1 VSCAQIKVI
10 GGSDVTLPKGVSIP
24 GYLTGYGQYCP
35 IALARYLFLMTSFT
49 YTEDSL
55 FLDLFGDRDAITSYT
70 VYVLLI
76 SCYEITEKL
85 TNRLLDLLS
94 GAAEM

>member
-1 VSCAQIKVI
+1 M
-10 GGSDVTLPKGVSIP
+10 TLPKGVSIP

-35 IALARYLFLMTSFT
+35 VALTRYLFLMTSIT

-70 VYVLLI
+70 VHVLSI
-76 SCYEITEKL
+76 SCYAITDNLK
-85 TNRLLDLLS
+85 NRLLDLLS
-94 GAAEM
+94 GAAENVGYSYVPATK

>member
-1 VSCAQIKVI
+1 
-10 GGSDVTLPKGVSIP
+10 VTLPKGVPIP
-24 GYLTGYGQYCP
+24 GYLTGYGQFCP
-35 IALARYLFLMTSFT
+35 MALARYLFLMNSIS

-70 VYVLLI
+70 VHVLPI
-76 SCYEITEKL
+76 SCYAITDKL

-94 GAAEM
+94 GAAENVRYSYVPATK